1 MINCPSKLLFSLLA
15 TVCTMVLAS
24 TLLISTGNEEIYEKI
39 KQTTLMKEDVPEI
52 SMQVMVLS
60 SLRYLID

>member
-1 MINCPSKLLFSLLA
+1 
-15 TVCTMVLAS
+15 MVLAS
-24 TLLISTGNEEIYEKI
+24 TLLISTGNDEIYEKI